1 MFKNNHICSLS
12 DEQKEL
18 QQQQQ
23 QQQKVHI
30 FVAFIL
36 PNFPI
41 THTWTENGSISKN
54 LLLDFDL

>member
-1 MFKNNHICSLS
+1 MFKNNHTGSLS

-18 QQQQQ
+18 QQ